1 MKLSTYA
8 FSFTA
13 ASALL
18 PETLAMAEEYLR
30 LGDWEAVKQS
40 LERSNTLHKVK
51 KATFTREFSEVRKR
65 LSELTPEQMDLL
77 VHGSRDDTR
86 AMIHLG
92 MVKTYAFLHDFIL
105 EVVRNKFQQYETSVT
120 GQDYDR
126 FVEQKALTHPELNAL
141 SPSTSSKIKQVVFR
155 MLAESRLIDTAKN
168 GVITKPIL
176 SPQAIDVITKDQPRL
191 LACFLL
197 SNAEIKTQLTNDP
210 HVPSH

>member
-1 MKLSTYA
+1 MNFSAYT

-30 LGDWEAVKQS
+30 LGDWEAVKQFMDQ
-40 LERSNTLHKVK
+40 SNTLHKVK
-51 KATFTREFSEVRKR
+51 KATFTREFREVRKR
-65 LSELTPEQMDLL
+65 VSELTPEQLELL

-92 MVKTYAFLHDFIL
+92 MVKAYAFFHDFIL
-105 EVVRNKFQQYETSVT
+105 EVVRNKFQLYEISVT

-155 MLAESRLIDTAKN
+155 MLAESRIIDTAKH

-191 LACFLL
+191 LACFLQ
-197 SNAEIKTQLTNDP
+197 SNTEIKTLLTNQP